1 MLNGVKPK
9 ITRPNKQITQCWM
22 DGEKRAENSSRETG
36 QVLPGCRFLVPPRV
50 TSL

>member
-1 MLNGVKPK
+1 MLYGVKPK

-22 DGEKRAENSSRETG
+22 DGEKG
-36 QVLPGCRFLVPPRV
+36 HVLPGCRFLVPPRV